1 MKMHH
6 KQFRAYQI
14 AKTHIGTVEIPG
26 PEDNPKIVGWAAKV
40 LHSWVQDDETAWCAS
55 FLGAMLEEA
64 ELPSTRALNARSYL
78 DWGWP
83 VKFADVIPG
92 DIVVFWRVRPDG
104 WQGHVGFYAGITND
118 RLNIKV
124 LGGNQGDRVSHALYA
139 KSRLLGVRR
148 YPASTTAADPA
159 EGCWTRFVK
168 GLVGGGT
175 NIRNER

>member
-14 AKTHIGTVEIPG
+14 AKTRIGVKEVPGDVHNPEIVKWFG
-26 PEDNPKIVGWAAKV
+26 EVG
-40 LHSWVQDDETAWCAS
+40 HSWVQDDETAWCAA
-55 FLGAMLEEA
+55 FFGAMLEEA
-64 ELPSTRALNARSYL
+64 GLPSTRKLNARSYL
-78 DWGWP
+78 DWGRP
-83 VKFADVIPG
+83 VNFADAVPG
-92 DIVVFWRVRPDG
+92 DCVVFWRSSPSS

-159 EGCWTRFVK
+159 DSCWTRFVK

-175 NIRNER
+175 KMRNER